1 MKKFVLFL
9 CTTLILNLS
18 ISTADAESGDPSDKK
33 EKENIYP
40 VKYIC
45 ESLGGDISW
54 KPELKTAVLNYNDNI
69 LELKVGS
76 NIITSNGTEKLLEDE
91 IIISGGRTQLP
102 LSVINSELG
111 VDISEQDC
119 LAIISKQFIEL
130 LLDSSIDEASA
141 LLSRAFSNYI
151 TEEYLKSLTENVTAL
166 KLQDP
171 KFEFW
176 TNTVHKTI
184 GIPFKEVQNI
194 WYTIKFDREGK
205 IDELGIQG
213 KQAEPAPEPNY
224 ISKVSFSE
232 KEVAFGSSPWQI
244 PGTLTLPEGKG
255 PFPVVILV
263 HDSGPADR
271 DSTTGSIKPFR
282 DLAAGLAANN
292 IAVLRYDKRSLVH
305 STKMQFVANVT
316 LNEEIEQDVYQA
328 AEYLKSVG
336 EIDNTKI
343 IALGYGLGGYA
354 LPRILTTAGDT
365 FKAGIIINGNSR
377 PQYEIYPEYYQYLQK
392 KGYSSQGQVEYITEQ
407 VNLLKADSFDP
418 KNPPDAYTMGKEFY
432 FSDMKSY
439 DVMGMAE
446 RLTQP
451 FLVMQGQRDFLIK
464 SDIDYTNWQ
473 KAFHLNRSSDFK
485 LYPRLNHIFTEG
497 EGDSTPSEYYDKAN
511 IPQYVIDHIIDF
523 INKLE

>member
-9 CTTLILNLS
+9 CTTFILNFPF
-18 ISTADAESGDPSDKK
+18 STANAASDNTS
-33 EKENIYP
+33 EKRENIYP

-45 ESLGGDISW
+45 ESLGGDIFW
-54 KPELKTAVLNYNDNI
+54 KPELKTAVIKYNDNT

-76 NIITSNGTEKLLEDE
+76 NIITSNGTEKTLEDE

-119 LAIISKQFIEL
+119 LTIIGKQFINL
-130 LLDSSIDEASA
+130 LMNDSIDEAST
-141 LLSRAFSNYI
+141 LLSRTFSNYI
-151 TEEYLKSLTENVTAL
+151 NQEYLKSLAENVTAL
-166 KLQDP
+166 ELQDQ
-171 KFEFW
+171 KVEFW
-176 TNTVHKTI
+176 TNTLHKSV

-194 WYTIKFDREGK
+194 WYTIKFNSEGK
-205 IDELGIQG
+205 IDELGFQG
-213 KQAEPAPEPNY
+213 KQPEPAPEPKY
-224 ISKVSFSE
+224 IAKVSFSE
-232 KEVAFGSSPWQI
+232 KEVTFGSSPWQL
-244 PGTLTLPEGKG
+244 PGTLTLPEGNG

-263 HDSGPADR
+263 QDTGPTDR
-271 DSTTGSIKPFR
+271 DGTTGSIKPFR

-305 STKMQFVANVT
+305 STKMQLVANVT
-316 LNEEIEQDVYQA
+316 LNEEIEQDVYRA
-328 AEYLKSVG
+328 AEYLKSVD
-336 EIDNTKI
+336 EIDITKI
-343 IALGYGLGGYA
+343 IVLGHGLGGYA

-365 FKAGIIINGNSR
+365 FKAGIIINGISR
-377 PQYEIYPEYYQYLQK
+377 PQYETFTEYYQYLQE
-392 KGYSSQGQVEYITEQ
+392 KGYSSREQVEYVTEQ
-407 VNLLKADSFDP
+407 VNLLKSEGFDP
-418 KNPPDAYTMGKEFY
+418 KNPPDSYIMGNEFY

-451 FLVMQGQRDFLIK
+451 FLVMQGQRDFLVK

-473 KAFHLNRSSDFK
+473 KAFGQNINSDFK
-485 LYPRLNHIFTEG
+485 LYPRLNHLLTDCEG
-497 EGDSTPSEYYDKAN
+497 ESTPREYYDKAN

>member
-9 CTTLILNLS
+9 CTTFILNLS
-18 ISTADAESGDPSDKK
+18 ISTANAAGDNTSDK
-33 EKENIYP
+33 KENIYP

-54 KPELKTAVLNYNDNI
+54 KPELKTAVLKYNDNI

-76 NIITSNGTEKLLEDE
+76 NIITSNGIEKTLEDE

-119 LAIISKQFIEL
+119 LAIIGKQFNEL
-130 LLDSSIDEASA
+130 LLKGSIDEASA
-141 LLSRAFSNYI
+141 LLSKSFSNYI
-151 TEEYLKSLTENVTAL
+151 TNEYLKSLAENVTAL
-166 KLQDP
+166 KLQDQ
-171 KFEFW
+171 KVEFW
-176 TNTVHKTI
+176 SNTVHKTI
-184 GIPFKEVQNI
+184 GIPFKEIQNI
-194 WYTIKFDREGK
+194 WYTIKFDSEGK
-205 IDELGIQG
+205 IDELGIQS
-213 KQAEPAPEPNY
+213 KQAEPAPEPSY
-224 ISKVSFSE
+224 ISKVSFLE
-232 KEVAFGSSPWQI
+232 KEVSFGSSPWQL

-263 HDSGPADR
+263 HDSGPVDR
-271 DSTTGSIKPFR
+271 DGTTGSIKPFR
-282 DLAAGLAANN
+282 DLAVGLAANN

-305 STKMQFVANVT
+305 STKMQSVANVT
-316 LNEEIEQDVYQA
+316 LNEEIEQDVYKA
-328 AEYLKSVG
+328 AEYLKSVR

-365 FKAGIIINGNSR
+365 FKAGIIINGISR
-377 PQYEIYPEYYQYLQK
+377 PQYEIFPEYYQYLQK

-407 VNLLKADSFDP
+407 VNLLKSDGFDP
-418 KNPPDAYTMGKEFY
+418 KNPPDSYTMGNEFY

-439 DVMGMAE
+439 DVMGMAK

-473 KAFHLNRSSDFK
+473 NAFRLNSSSDFK
-485 LYPRLNHIFTEG
+485 LYPRLNHLFTEG
-497 EGDSTPSEYYDKAN
+497 EGESTPREYYDKAN